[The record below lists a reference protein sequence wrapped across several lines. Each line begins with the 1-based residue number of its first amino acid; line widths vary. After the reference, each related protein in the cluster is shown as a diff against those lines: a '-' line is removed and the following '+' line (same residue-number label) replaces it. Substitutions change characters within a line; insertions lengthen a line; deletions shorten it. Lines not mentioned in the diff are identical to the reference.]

1 MTTGFNNINTI
12 SDRNVLQSSKMYQK
26 NNTAAPVI
34 APAPS
39 KLSKN
44 QKLGIQMCT
53 ALGVLSSIA
62 LLAKMSKIPYSLKL
76 SSMLSTPF
84 KDTFLGKE
92 EYKIGKVLTI
102 GAGSCIGGYIGGLIF
117 DKNKNNRQA
126 KKREALV
133 QYTNI
138 SLPIATVGLFSL
150 VGEFVTSKMP
160 SKVMNSSSKLVRFAG
175 KTPGMLLPM
184 VGLGIGMYVGNKAAN
199 KLNQKIFGSKEER
212 PVEIG
217 DFSAHLDDICMTSQY
232 IAKDNIL
239 TTMASRFIPLALI
252 VPGCE
257 IGKKQERI

>member
-1 MTTGFNNINTI
+1 MSTGLTNINLI
-12 SDRNVLQSSKMYQK
+12 SDRNVLQSNKAYQK
-26 NNTAAPVI
+26 NTIGTGNQSI
-34 APAPS
+34 PS

-53 ALGVLSSIA
+53 ALGIISSIA
-62 LLAKMSKIPYSLKL
+62 LLAKCSKTPYSFKFSKII
-76 SSMLSTPF
+76 STPF

-92 EYKIGKVLTI
+92 EYDVAKVLTI
-102 GAGSCIGGYIGGLIF
+102 GAGSCLGGYLGGLIF

-138 SLPIATVGLFSL
+138 SLPICTVSLFKL
-150 VGEFVTSKMP
+150 MGEFITSKLP
-160 SKVMNSSSKLVRFAG
+160 SKLVNSPYKLTRFMA
-175 KTPGMLLPM
+175 KTPESILPM
-184 VGLGIGMYVGNKAAN
+184 VGLGLGMYIGNKASN
-199 KLNQKIFGSKEER
+199 KLNQKIFHNKDER
-212 PVEIG
+212 PIEIG

-239 TTMASRFIPLALI
+239 TNVASRFIPLALM

-257 IGKKQERI
+257 IGKRQEKV